1 MSEEVNPKVL
11 VCVKDKIVCEASEA
25 GSVESTAV
33 VVAPSGE
40 LVKGGQGRSDKTI
53 IDCAVFGWI
62 CVCGI
67 IAALMLA
74 AL

>member
-1 MSEEVNPKVL
+1 MN
-11 VCVKDKIVCEASEA
+11 DKI
-25 GSVESTAV
+25 
-33 VVAPSGE
+33 
-40 LVKGGQGRSDKTI
+40 VKGGQGRTEQAV